1 MPRFRNI
8 RNKGMIKTIIKAIY
22 SAFIFIFLI
31 SICLAL
37 WTGYVVFSQSSKS
50 SEITTVIQDIY
61 SSQKSI
67 VLDVIDLSK
76 ILIKDTRASDG
87 YEKNNLLVEKQLLTD
102 LKGSSQLD
110 ELRISE
116 DNGDNPLGIVIEP
129 SSKDISENNL
139 PDIAEEPLVK
149 NDNVFSTKE
158 MEIGMDMNF

>member
-1 MPRFRNI
+1 
-8 RNKGMIKTIIKAIY
+8 MIKTIIKAIY

-129 SSKDISENNL
+129 SLPAESENIL
-139 PDIAEEPLVK
+139 HEIIEEPLVNES
-149 NDNVFSTKE
+149 NDFSLNQMEIE
-158 MEIGMDMNF
+158 MEMN